1 MSSSSESSSAPHR
14 RPGHA
19 IADRNLGTWSTMSSS
34 RTPGGARLRGLREA
48 IGKTQLS
55 VELEAGIGTGYLQ
68 RVESGRVVQPE
79 RATLERMLMAL
90 GARYSERRDVLEL
103 FGYLTPAPLPT
114 SQDLEWAR
122 DVSRRE
128 LDEVALPAYV
138 LDCRHR
144 LVAWNQQ
151 VPHIFGVDPADP
163 ALGELAGRSILAAWF
178 DPDSPLSRVI
188 AEPADFLPAMIR
200 AFRSEMQLFHY
211 EEWYPPLIEEL
222 RQLPDFRFWWEAVEQ
237 EPAVASAARAL
248 VPLGITAPAAGPLRF
263 RLSSEHFV
271 RDARFR
277 IVYLFPADPTTMRHC
292 AGWAAEALA
301 TGG

>member
-1 MSSSSESSSAPHR
+1 M
-14 RPGHA
+14 
-19 IADRNLGTWSTMSSS
+19 
-34 RTPGGARLRGLREA
+34 RGLREA
-48 IGKTQLS
+48 NGKTQLA

-68 RVESGRVVQPE
+68 RVESGRVAQPE
-79 RATLERMLMAL
+79 RATLERLLSAL
-90 GARYSERRDVLEL
+90 GARYSEQRDVLEL

-114 SQDLEWAR
+114 LQDLAWAR

-144 LVAWNQQ
+144 LAAWNRQ
-151 VPHIFGVDPADP
+151 VPHIFGINPADP
-163 ALGELAGRSILAAWF
+163 SLGGLAGESILAAWF
-178 DPDSPLSRVI
+178 DPESPLFQII
-188 AEPADFLPAMIR
+188 AEPDSFLPAMIR

-211 EEWYPPLIEEL
+211 EVWYPPLIEEL
-222 RQLPDFRFWWEAVEQ
+222 RRLPAFRFWWEVVEQ

-248 VPLGITAPAAGPLRF
+248 VPLGIATPEAGQLRF

-277 IVYLFPADPTTMRHC
+277 IVYLFPADPTTMRQC
-292 AGWAAEALA
+292 AGWAAETIAIA
-301 TGG
+301 R